1 MMIQY
6 SERAGVGMTSQ
17 RTRDRMVGRLADQ
30 GITNIQLLDVMRNT
44 PRHLFIEE
52 ALAHRAYEDA
62 ALPIGKNQTIS
73 QPYVVALMTQ
83 LILANGPIG
92 SVLEVGTG
100 CGYQTAILAQLVKR
114 VCTIERILSL
124 QESAEQ
130 RLRDLE
136 LRNIECAHGDGYQ
149 GWRARAPFD
158 AIMITAAPR
167 AIPEIL
173 IEQLSLGGKMV
184 LPVGDEKNQ
193 HLQVLTRTE
202 EGHEVEPLMPIRFVP
217 LQPGVLA

>member
-1 MMIQY
+1 MMQQ
-6 SERAGVGMTSQ
+6 SERLGVGMTSQ

-30 GITNIQLLDVMRNT
+30 GINNIQLLDTMRNT

-52 ALAHRAYEDA
+52 ALSHRAYEDA

-73 QPYVVALMTQ
+73 QPYVVAFMTQ
-83 LILANGPIG
+83 LLLANGPID

-124 QESAEQ
+124 QEAAEQ

-136 LRNIECAHGDGYQ
+136 FRNIEYAHGDGYQ

-158 AIMITAAPR
+158 AIIITAAPR
-167 AIPEIL
+167 AIPELL
-173 IEQLSLGGKMV
+173 IQQLALGGKMV
-184 LPVGDEKNQ
+184 LPVGDENDQ
-193 HLQVLTRTE
+193 HLQVLTKTDD
-202 EGHEVEPLMPIRFVP
+202 GYEVEPLMPIRFVP

>member
-1 MMIQY
+1 MMQY

-52 ALAHRAYEDA
+52 ALSHRAYEDA

-83 LILANGPIG
+83 LLLASGPID

-130 RLRDLE
+130 RLRELE
-136 LRNIECAHGDGYQ
+136 FRNIEYAHGDGYQ

-158 AIMITAAPR
+158 AIIITAAPR
-167 AIPEIL
+167 AIPEML
-173 IEQLSLGGKMV
+173 IDQLALGGKMV
-184 LPVGDEKNQ
+184 LPVGDEKDQN
-193 HLQVLTRTE
+193 LQVLTRTE
-202 EGHEVEPLMPIRFVP
+202 GGYEVEPLMPIRFVP

>member
-1 MMIQY
+1 
-6 SERAGVGMTSQ
+6 
-17 RTRDRMVGRLADQ
+17 
-30 GITNIQLLDVMRNT
+30 
-44 PRHLFIEE
+44 
-52 ALAHRAYEDA
+52 
-62 ALPIGKNQTIS
+62 
-73 QPYVVALMTQ
+73 MTQ
-83 LILANGPIG
+83 LLLANGPID

-136 LRNIECAHGDGYQ
+136 FRNIEYAHGDGYQ

-158 AIMITAAPR
+158 AIIITAAPR

-173 IEQLSLGGKMV
+173 IEQVSLGGKMV
-184 LPVGDEKNQ
+184 LPVGDEKDQ

-202 EGHEVEPLMPIRFVP
+202 EGYEVEPLMPIRFVP

>member
-1 MMIQY
+1 MMQY

-83 LILANGPIG
+83 LLLANGPID

-114 VCTIERILSL
+114 VCTVERILSL

-136 LRNIECAHGDGYQ
+136 FRNIEYAHGDGYQ

-158 AIMITAAPR
+158 AIIITAAPR
-167 AIPEIL
+167 AIPEML
-173 IEQLSLGGKMV
+173 IDQLASEGKMV
-184 LPVGDEKNQ
+184 LPVGDEKDQN
-193 HLQVLTRTE
+193 LQVLTRTE
-202 EGHEVEPLMPIRFVP
+202 GGYEVEPLMPIRFVP

>member
-1 MMIQY
+1 
-6 SERAGVGMTSQ
+6 
-17 RTRDRMVGRLADQ
+17 
-30 GITNIQLLDVMRNT
+30 
-44 PRHLFIEE
+44 
-52 ALAHRAYEDA
+52 
-62 ALPIGKNQTIS
+62 
-73 QPYVVALMTQ
+73 MTQ
-83 LILANGPIG
+83 LLLANGPID

-114 VCTIERILSL
+114 VCTIERVLSL
-124 QESAEQ
+124 QESAER

-136 LRNIECAHGDGYQ
+136 FRNIEYAHGDGYQ

>member
-1 MMIQY
+1 MMMQY

-83 LILANGPIG
+83 LLLANGPID

-136 LRNIECAHGDGYQ
+136 FRNIEYAHGDGYQ

-158 AIMITAAPR
+158 AIIITAAPR
-167 AIPEIL
+167 AIPEML
-173 IEQLSLGGKMV
+173 IDQLALGGKMV
-184 LPVGDEKNQ
+184 LPVGDEKDQ

-202 EGHEVEPLMPIRFVP
+202 EGYEVEPLMPIRFVP
-217 LQPGVLA
+217 LQPGALA